1 MAANRL
7 FVRAGVLAL
16 FCALGA
22 SAQNDGAARQQLIE
36 RLDAIANRQL
46 EERAQK
52 VAAIQS
58 RGAFEQRKAQ
68 VRAKILELIGG
79 LPEHRGPVA
88 VKKFGSLAGD
98 GFRVEKLAYESLPGL
113 WVTANLYIPSS
124 NTSGDGPFPAVLL
137 APGHEA
143 TGKQSQYSFGGN
155 LARSGIMALAIDPLG
170 QGERL
175 QYYDAEKKASSIGG
189 STGEHGEANVP
200 AMLIGED
207 VARYFVNDSMR
218 GIDYLISRK
227 DVNADRIGALGCSG
241 GGTST
246 AYLAAL
252 DDRVKV
258 AGVACYITSF
268 KELLPSA
275 TGVQEAEQ
283 SIPHFIEEGLDFG
296 DYVELFAPKPYAII
310 STTADMFPF
319 EGARQ
324 SYQEAQRIYKLYGAE
339 DSLKWITGPGGHGN
353 LGPISPA
360 ILGSFIHYLKDGPA
374 GDAAFTALRPQSP
387 ADLLCTPTGQVSTS
401 IGDKTIGGET
411 IPSIIRAHAVEMLPK
426 TRPSATELAED
437 IRGLAGVVARPSKRP
452 PLAAV
457 QPGGQSE
464 GYRLENLSLQSESGV
479 LRGTIAIP
487 DGAGRKPAVLIPAV
501 LIPAVLILDAEPK
514 GMLLEAIHGLARSGH
529 IVMFFGPTPTPP
541 GAEGLKSPYLGTF
554 NLLGLRAL
562 LVGKSILGMR
572 VDDTIRAMDLLAARS
587 DVDPSSITVYGNGA
601 MGAVALHAAA
611 IDSRIRRVVIEN
623 TLTSYRMVLDEPLH
637 RNISEI
643 LIPGVLRKYDMGDL
657 LLAMAGR
664 VTVINPQN
672 AAGETITADQFRR
685 ELDHIDHVTA
695 GGVPADRI
703 KVIFR
708 KAEDPLPLD

>member
-1 MAANRL
+1 MPA
-7 FVRAGVLAL
+7 RAGMLML
-16 FCALGA
+16 LGA
-22 SAQNDGAARQQLIE
+22 LWAAAQTDNSARQKLIE
-36 RLDAIANRQL
+36 TLDDIANKQL
-46 EERAQK
+46 SERAQK
-52 VAAIQS
+52 VAGIQT
-58 RGAFEQRKAQ
+58 RAAFDQRKTQ
-68 VRAKILELIGG
+68 VRARILELIGG
-79 LPEHRGPVA
+79 LPERRRPVA
-88 VKKFGSLAGD
+88 VKEFGSLAGD

-113 WVTANLYIPSS
+113 WVTANLYIPAEGS
-124 NTSGDGPFPAVLL
+124 GPFPAVLL

-155 LARSGIMALAIDPLG
+155 FARSGIMALAIDPLG

-175 QYYDAEKKASSIGG
+175 QYFDPAKKASTIGG

-218 GIDYLISRK
+218 GIDYLVSRK
-227 DVNADRIGALGCSG
+227 DVNAERIGALGCSG

-283 SIPHFIEEGLDFG
+283 SIPNFIEEGLDFG

-310 STTADMFPF
+310 STTEDMFPF
-319 EGARQ
+319 AGAKQ
-324 SYQEAQRIYKLYGAE
+324 THDEALGVYKLYGAE
-339 DSLKWITGPGGHGN
+339 DKLQWITGPGGHGN

-360 ILGSFIHYLKDGPA
+360 ILGFFLHYLKDAPA
-374 GDAAFTALRPQSP
+374 GDAAFSPLRIQNP

-401 IGDKTIGGET
+401 IGGET
-411 IPSIIRAHAVEMLPK
+411 IPSIIRAHAAQVLPK
-426 TRPSATELAED
+426 TRPVSTELMED
-437 IRGLAGVVARPSKRP
+437 IRGLTGATARPSKG
-452 PLAAV
+452 V
-457 QPGGQSE
+457 QFVIE
-464 GYRLENLSLQSESGV
+464 GFGASATEPVTLQGENGELHGSITV
-479 LRGTIAIP
+479 PAT
-487 DGAGRKPAVLIPAV
+487 AGPH
-501 LIPAVLILDAEPK
+501 PAVLILSSTPSDTLTQMTPA
-514 GMLLEAIHGLARSGH
+514 LAQSGH
-529 IVMFFGPTPTPP
+529 VVMVIGVTPNPP

-562 LVGKSILGMR
+562 LVGKSIMGMR
-572 VDDTIRAMDLLAARS
+572 IDDTIRAMDLLAPRS
-587 DVDPSSITVYGNGA
+587 DVDPASITVYGNSA
-601 MGAVALHAAA
+601 MGAVALNAAVL
-611 IDSRIRRVVIEN
+611 DSRIKRVVVEN
-623 TLTSYRMVLDEPLH
+623 TLTSYRLVLDEPLH

-657 LLAMAGR
+657 LLALGGR

-672 AAGETITADQFRR
+672 AAGEIITAEQFHR
-685 ELDHIDHVTA
+685 ELSY
-695 GGVPADRI
+695 VPADRV
-703 KVIFR
+703 KLIFR

>member
-1 MAANRL
+1 MRVL
-7 FVRAGVLAL
+7 RAGALAI
-16 FCALGA
+16 FCASWAL
-22 SAQNDGAARQQLIE
+22 AQSDNGARQQLIDT
-36 RLDAIANRQL
+36 LDAIANKQL
-46 EERAQK
+46 AERAQK
-52 VAAIQS
+52 VAGIQT
-58 RGAFEQRKAQ
+58 RAAFDRRKAQ

-88 VKKFGSLAGD
+88 VKEFGSLAGD

-113 WVTANLYIPSS
+113 WVTANLYIPAVG
-124 NTSGDGPFPAVLL
+124 NGPFPAVLL

-155 LARSGIMALAIDPLG
+155 FARSGIIALAIDPLG

-175 QYYDAEKKASSIGG
+175 QYFDPEKKASTIGG

-207 VARYFVNDSMR
+207 IARYFINDSMR

-252 DDRVKV
+252 DDRVHV

-283 SIPHFIEEGLDFG
+283 SIPHFIEQGLDFG

-324 SYQEAQRIYKLYGAE
+324 TYEEARGVYKLYGAE
-339 DSLKWITGPGGHGN
+339 EHLKWITGPGGHGN

-360 ILGSFIHYLKDGPA
+360 ILGFFIRYLKDGPE
-374 GDAAFTALRPQSP
+374 GDANFVALRPQNA
-387 ADLLCTPTGQVSTS
+387 ADLLCTPTGQVTTS
-401 IGDKTIGGET
+401 LGGET
-411 IPSIIRAHAVEMLPK
+411 IPSIIRAQAAPVLPK
-426 TRPSATELAED
+426 TRPSATELTED
-437 IRGLAGVVARPSKRP
+437 IRGLAGVVARPSKTP
-452 PLAAV
+452 PPAAIFME
-457 QPGGQSE
+457 QNG
-464 GYRLENLSLQSESGV
+464 LQSSQTLSFQGENGEIHGS
-479 LRGTIAIP
+479 LALP
-487 DGAGRKPAVLIPAV
+487 DATGRKPAVLIVDSDPGKLTDGV
-501 LIPAVLILDAEPK
+501 DRLVK
-514 GMLLEAIHGLARSGH
+514 SGH
-529 IVMFFGPTPTPP
+529 IVMVLGTTPTPP
-541 GAEGLKSPYLGTF
+541 GTEGLKSPYLGTF

-587 DVDPSSITVYGNGA
+587 DVDPASITVYGNGA

-611 IDSRIRRVVIEN
+611 LDSRIRRVVVEN

-643 LIPGVLRKYDMGDL
+643 LVPGVLSKYDMGDL
-657 LLAMAGR
+657 MLAAPGR

-672 AAGETITADQFRR
+672 AAGEVITADQFRK
-685 ELDHIDHVTA
+685 ELDRVTT
-695 GGVPADRI
+695 GGFPADPV

-708 KAEDPLPLD
+708 NSEDPLPLE

>member
-1 MAANRL
+1 MRVVLTGAIGLLCAGWAA
-7 FVRAGVLAL
+7 
-16 FCALGA
+16 
-22 SAQNDGAARQQLIE
+22 AQTDKAQSDSAARQQLIE
-36 RLDAIANRQL
+36 TLDQIANKQL
-46 EERAQK
+46 ADRAQR
-52 VAAIQS
+52 VAGIQT
-58 RGAFEQRKAQ
+58 RAAFERRKAQ

-79 LPEHRGPVA
+79 LPEHRGPLA
-88 VKKFGSLAGD
+88 VKEFGSLTGD

-113 WVTANLYIPSS
+113 WVTANLYIPAL
-124 NTSGDGPFPAVLL
+124 GDGPFPAVLL

-155 LARSGIMALAIDPLG
+155 FARSGIMALAIDPLG

-175 QYYDAEKKASSIGG
+175 QYFDPAKKASTIGG

-200 AMLIGED
+200 AMLIGEE

-218 GIDYLISRK
+218 GIDYLVSRK

-275 TGVQEAEQ
+275 TGAQEAEQ
-283 SIPHFIEEGLDFG
+283 SIPHFIEQGLDFA
-296 DYVELFAPKPYAII
+296 DYVELFAPKPYAVI
-310 STTADMFPF
+310 STMADMFPF

-324 SYQEAQRIYKLYGAE
+324 SVEEAKGVYKLYGAE
-339 DSLKWITGPGGHGN
+339 DRLQWITGPGGHGN

-360 ILGSFIHYLKDGPA
+360 ILGFFIHYMKDGPA
-374 GDAAFTALRPQSP
+374 GDATFTPLRPQNA
-387 ADLLCTPTGQVSTS
+387 ADLVCTPTGQVSTS
-401 IGDKTIGGET
+401 MGGET
-411 IPSIIRAHAVEMLPK
+411 IPSIIRAHAAQVLPK
-426 TRPSATELAED
+426 TRPSATELMED
-437 IRGLAGVVARPSKRP
+437 IRGLAGVVTRPSARPQPVAILTAEKR
-452 PLAAV
+452 
-457 QPGGQSE
+457 E
-464 GYRLENLSLQSESGV
+464 GYRIETISLQGENGV
-479 LRGTIAIP
+479 LHGGVAVP
-487 DGAGRKPAVLIPAV
+487 DSSGRKPALLIIDSQPAPETIRRV
-501 LIPAVLILDAEPK
+501 AE
-514 GMLLEAIHGLARSGH
+514 SGH
-529 IVMFFGPTPTPP
+529 VVMYFGPTPTPV

-572 VDDTIRAMDLLAARS
+572 VDDTIRAMDFLSTRS
-587 DVDPSSITVYGNGA
+587 DVDPASITVYGNGA

-611 IDSRIRRVVIEN
+611 LDSRIRRVVVEN
-623 TLTSYRMVLDEPLH
+623 TLTSYRMVLDEQLH
-637 RNISEI
+637 RNVSEI

-657 LLAMAGR
+657 LLAVAGR
-664 VTVINPQN
+664 VTAINPQN
-672 AAGETITADQFRR
+672 AAGDVITADQFHK
-685 ELDHIDHVTA
+685 ELSY
-695 GGVPADRI
+695 VPADRV

-708 KAEDPLPLD
+708 KPEDPLPFD

>member
-1 MAANRL
+1 MGANRL
-7 FVRAGVLAL
+7 LLRAGVLAV

-22 SAQNDGAARQQLIE
+22 SAQNENAARQQLIE
-36 RLDAIANRQL
+36 TLDAIANRQL

-58 RGAFEQRKAQ
+58 RAAFEQRKAQ

-79 LPEHRGPVA
+79 LPEHRGTVA
-88 VKKFGSLAGD
+88 VKEFGSLAGD

-113 WVTANLYIPSS
+113 WVTANLYIPAS
-124 NTSGDGPFPAVLL
+124 NASGDGPFPAVLL
-137 APGHEA
+137 TPGHEA

-175 QYYDAEKKASSIGG
+175 QYYDPEKKASTIGG

-207 VARYFVNDSMR
+207 VARYFINDSMR

-268 KELLPSA
+268 KDLLPSA

-283 SIPHFIEEGLDFG
+283 SIPHFIEQGLDFG

-324 SYQEAQRIYKLYGAE
+324 TYEEAQRIYKLYGAE
-339 DSLKWITGPGGHGN
+339 EHLKWITGPGGHGN

-360 ILGSFIHYLKDGPA
+360 ILGFFIHYLKDGPEDRPM
-374 GDAAFTALRPQSP
+374 GDAAFTALRPQNV
-387 ADLLCTPTGQVSTS
+387 ADLLCTPTGQVSS
-401 IGDKTIGGET
+401 SIGGET
-411 IPSIIRAHAVEMLPK
+411 IPSIIRAHAAEMLPK
-426 TRPSATELAED
+426 TRPSATELMED
-437 IRGLAGVVARPSKRP
+437 IRGLAGVVARPSKSP
-452 PLAAV
+452 PPVKVSGDGRAHH
-457 QPGGQSE
+457 
-464 GYRLENLSLQSESGV
+464 LENISFQGENGELSALLVYPEG
-479 LRGTIAIP
+479 
-487 DGAGRKPAVLIPAV
+487 DGRKPAVLM
-501 LIPAVLILDAEPK
+501 LDSRVGDALTPNSGVIDQLTK
-514 GMLLEAIHGLARSGH
+514 SGH
-529 IVMFFGPTPTPP
+529 IVMVLGATPTPP

-562 LVGKSILGMR
+562 LVGKSILGIR
-572 VDDTIRAMDLLAARS
+572 VEDTIRVMDFLSARA
-587 DVDPSSITVYGNGA
+587 DVDPASITVYGNGA

-643 LIPGVLRKYDMGDL
+643 LIPEVLRKYDMGDL
-657 LLAMAGR
+657 LLAIAGR

-672 AAGETITADQFRR
+672 AAGEVITADQFRK
-685 ELDHIDHVTA
+685 ELGRITT
-695 GGVPADRI
+695 GGVSADLV
-703 KVIFR
+703 KLIFR
-708 KAEDPLPLD
+708 NAEDPLPLD

>member
-1 MAANRL
+1 MLGNRIARSVAL
-7 FVRAGVLAL
+7 AG
-16 FCALGA
+16 FCALWA
-22 SAQNDGAARQQLIE
+22 AAQSDTGARQRLIE
-36 RLDAIANRQL
+36 TLDAIANKQL

-52 VAAIQS
+52 VAGIQT
-58 RGAFEQRKAQ
+58 RAAFDQRKAQ

-88 VKKFGSLAGD
+88 VKEFGSLTGD

-113 WVTANLYIPSS
+113 WVTANLYIPAA
-124 NTSGDGPFPAVLL
+124 GDGPFPAVLL

-155 LARSGIMALAIDPLG
+155 FARSGIMALAIDPLG

-175 QYYDAEKKASSIGG
+175 QYFDPAKKASTIGG

-200 AMLIGED
+200 AMLIGEE
-207 VARYFVNDSMR
+207 VARYFINDSMR
-218 GIDYLISRK
+218 GIDYLLSRK

-283 SIPHFIEEGLDFG
+283 SIPHFIEQGLDFG

-324 SYQEAQRIYKLYGAE
+324 SYEEAKRVYKLYGAE
-339 DSLKWITGPGGHGN
+339 EHLNWITGPGGHGN

-360 ILGSFIHYLKDGPA
+360 ILGFFIHYLKDGPA

-387 ADLLCTPTGQVSTS
+387 ADLLCTSTGQVSTS
-401 IGDKTIGGET
+401 IGGET
-411 IPSIIRAHAVEMLPK
+411 IPSIIRAHAAQLLPR
-426 TRPSATELAED
+426 TRPTATELMED
-437 IRGLAGVVARPSKRP
+437 IRGLAGVVARPSATGGIVGSIPGGLDRSHIEDISSRGENGDIHSFLAVP
-452 PLAAV
+452 EPGGRRAAV
-457 QPGGQSE
+457 LMVDSRPRETIMAAGGDFD
-464 GYRLENLSLQSESGV
+464 RLV
-479 LRGTIAIP
+479 
-487 DGAGRKPAVLIPAV
+487 K
-501 LIPAVLILDAEPK
+501 
-514 GMLLEAIHGLARSGH
+514 SGH
-529 IVMFFGPTPTPP
+529 IVMVVGPTPTPP

-572 VDDTIRAMDLLAARS
+572 VDDTIRAMDFLSTRS
-587 DVDPSSITVYGNGA
+587 DVDPASITVYGNGA
-601 MGAVALHAAA
+601 MGAVVLHAAA
-611 IDSRIRRVVIEN
+611 LDSRIRRVVVEN

-637 RNISEI
+637 RNVSEI

-657 LLAMAGR
+657 LLAVAGR

-672 AAGETITADQFRR
+672 AAGEMITAEQFRK
-685 ELDHIDHVTA
+685 ELSY
-695 GGVPADRI
+695 VPADRV

-708 KAEDPLPLD
+708 KAEDPLPLE

>member
-1 MAANRL
+1 MPARIRI
-7 FVRAGVLAL
+7 VRAGALAV
-16 FCALGA
+16 FGALWTV
-22 SAQNDGAARQQLIE
+22 AQAVTPNDNEARQKLVE
-36 RLDAIANRQL
+36 TLDDIANKQL
-46 EERAQK
+46 AERAQT
-52 VAAIQS
+52 VAGIQT
-58 RGAFEQRKAQ
+58 RAAFDQRKVQ

-79 LPEHRGPVA
+79 LAEHRGPVA
-88 VKKFGSLAGD
+88 VKEFGSLTGD
-98 GFRVEKLAYESLPGL
+98 GFRIEKLAYESLPGL
-113 WVTANLYIPSS
+113 WVTANLYIPAV
-124 NTSGDGPFPAVLL
+124 GDGPFPAVLL

-143 TGKQSQYSFGGN
+143 TGKQSQYAFGGN
-155 LARSGIMALAIDPLG
+155 FARSGIMALAIDPLG

-175 QYYDAEKKASSIGG
+175 QYFDPAKNASTIGG
-189 STGEHGEANVP
+189 ATGEHGEANVP

-227 DVNADRIGALGCSG
+227 DVNAERIGALGCSG

-283 SIPHFIEEGLDFG
+283 SIPHFIEQGLDFG

-319 EGARQ
+319 EGAKQ
-324 SYQEAQRIYKLYGAE
+324 THAEAQRVYQLYGAE
-339 DSLKWITGPGGHGN
+339 ERLQWISGPGGHGN

-360 ILGSFIHYLKDGPA
+360 ILGFFIHFLKDGPD
-374 GDAAFTALRPQSP
+374 GDAAFEALRIQNPS
-387 ADLLCTPTGQVSTS
+387 DLLCTPTGQVANS
-401 IGDKTIGGET
+401 IGGET
-411 IPSIIRAHAVEMLPK
+411 IPSIIRAHAAQVLPK
-426 TRPSATELAED
+426 TRPAPAQLAED
-437 IRGLAGVVARPSKRP
+437 IRGLTGAVARPSKVP
-452 PLAAV
+452 PPVLISGFLDQQA
-457 QPGGQSE
+457 
-464 GYRLENLSLQSESGV
+464 GYRFDSISLQGETGLLPGFV
-479 LRGTIAIP
+479 AIP
-487 DGAGRKPAVLIPAV
+487 DGAGRKPAVLMVDSRTKGTIAAPGGD
-501 LIPAVLILDAEPK
+501 LDR
-514 GMLLEAIHGLARSGH
+514 LARSGH
-529 IVMFFGPTPTPP
+529 IVMVLGPTPNPP

-572 VDDTIRAMDLLAARS
+572 VDDTIHAMDFLSARS
-587 DVDPSSITVYGNGA
+587 DVDPSSITVYGTGA

-611 IDSRIRRVVIEN
+611 LDSRIRQVVVEN

-637 RNISEI
+637 RNVSEI

-657 LLAMAGR
+657 LLAVDGR
-664 VTVINPQN
+664 VTVINPRN
-672 AAGETITADQFRR
+672 AAGDVITADEFRK
-685 ELDHIDHVTA
+685 ELSY
-695 GGVPADRI
+695 VPAERV
-703 KVIFR
+703 KVTFR

>member
-1 MAANRL
+1 MRNFRIA
-7 FVRAGVLAL
+7 RAGMLAVL
-16 FCALGA
+16 CAL
-22 SAQNDGAARQQLIE
+22 SAAAQSDNGARQRLIE
-36 RLDAIANRQL
+36 TLDNIANKQL
-46 EERAQK
+46 AERAQQIAGIQTR
-52 VAAIQS
+52 AA
-58 RGAFEQRKAQ
+58 FDQRKAQ

-88 VKKFGSLAGD
+88 VKEFGSLSGD

-113 WVTANLYIPSS
+113 WVTANLYIPSI
-124 NTSGDGPFPAVLL
+124 GDGPFPAVLL

-175 QYYDAEKKASSIGG
+175 QYFDPEKKASTIGG

-200 AMLIGED
+200 AMLIGEE

-218 GIDYLISRK
+218 GIDYLVSRQ

-283 SIPHFIEEGLDFG
+283 SIPHFIEQGLDFG

-319 EGARQ
+319 EGAKQ
-324 SYQEAQRIYKLYGAE
+324 SYEEAKGVYKLYGAE
-339 DSLKWITGPGGHGN
+339 EHLKWITGPGGHGN

-360 ILGSFIHYLKDGPA
+360 ILGFFIHYLKDGPA
-374 GDAAFTALRPQSP
+374 GDAAFAALRPQSP
-387 ADLLCTPTGQVSTS
+387 ADLLCTPTGQVATS
-401 IGDKTIGGET
+401 IGGET
-411 IPSIIRAHAVEMLPK
+411 IPSIIRAHAAQVFPK

-437 IRGLAGVVARPSKRP
+437 IRGLTGVVARPSKTAP
-452 PLAAV
+452 PAR
-457 QPGGQSE
+457 GSGDGRSHH
-464 GYRLENLSLQSESGV
+464 LENISFQGENGELSALIVFPEGE
-479 LRGTIAIP
+479 
-487 DGAGRKPAVLIPAV
+487 GRKPAVLMVDSRAGDV
-501 LIPAVLILDAEPK
+501 LMPNSGTIDQ
-514 GMLLEAIHGLARSGH
+514 LAKSGH
-529 IVMFFGPTPTPP
+529 IVMVLGSTPTPL

-572 VDDTIRAMDLLAARS
+572 VDDTIRAMDFLSARS
-587 DVDPSSITVYGNGA
+587 DVDPASITVYGSGA
-601 MGAVALHAAA
+601 MGAVVLHAAA
-611 IDSRIRRVVIEN
+611 LDSRIRRVVVEN

-657 LLAMAGR
+657 LLAAGGR

-672 AAGETITADQFRR
+672 AAGDMITSDQFRK
-685 ELDHIDHVTA
+685 ELSY
-695 GGVPADRI
+695 VPADRV

-708 KAEDPLPLD
+708 NAEDPLPLE

>member
-1 MAANRL
+1 MRVMRTGMLAA
-7 FVRAGVLAL
+7 
-16 FCALGA
+16 FCALWA
-22 SAQNDGAARQQLIE
+22 AAQSDNGARQRLIE
-36 RLDAIANRQL
+36 TLDQIANKQL
-46 EERAQK
+46 AERAQR
-52 VAAIQS
+52 VAGIQT
-58 RGAFEQRKAQ
+58 RAAFEQRKAQ

-88 VKKFGSLAGD
+88 VKEFGSLAGD

-113 WVTANLYIPSS
+113 WVTANLYIPAA
-124 NTSGDGPFPAVLL
+124 GAGPFPAVLL

-155 LARSGIMALAIDPLG
+155 FARSGIMALAIDPLG

-175 QYYDAEKKASSIGG
+175 QYFDPAKKASTIGG

-200 AMLIGED
+200 AMLIGEE

-218 GIDYLISRK
+218 GIDYLASRP

-283 SIPHFIEEGLDFG
+283 SIPHFIEQGLDFA
-296 DYVELFAPKPYAII
+296 DYVELFAPKPYAVI
-310 STTADMFPF
+310 STMADMFPF

-324 SYQEAQRIYKLYGAE
+324 SYEEAKGVYKLYGAE
-339 DSLKWITGPGGHGN
+339 EHLKWITGPGGHGN

-360 ILGSFIHYLKDGPA
+360 ILGFFVHYLNDGPA
-374 GDAAFTALRPQSP
+374 GDATFTALRPQNP
-387 ADLLCTPTGQVSTS
+387 ADLLCTPTGQVATS
-401 IGDKTIGGET
+401 IGGET
-411 IPSIIRAHAVEMLPK
+411 IPSIIRAHAAQVLPK
-426 TRPSATELAED
+426 TRPSVTELAED
-437 IRGLAGVVARPSKRP
+437 IRGLTGVVARPSKVP
-452 PLAAV
+452 PPV
-457 QPGGQSE
+457 
-464 GYRLENLSLQSESGV
+464 
-479 LRGTIAIP
+479 
-487 DGAGRKPAVLIPAV
+487 AGRGNGRGHLESISFQGGNGELSALLVHPEGDGRRTAVLMVDSRVGDELMPNS
-501 LIPAVLILDAEPK
+501 
-514 GMLLEAIHGLARSGH
+514 GAIDQLAKSGH
-529 IVMFFGPTPTPP
+529 IVMVLGSTPTPP

-572 VDDTIRAMDLLAARS
+572 VDDTIRAMDFLSARS
-587 DVDPSSITVYGNGA
+587 DVDPSSITAYGNGA
-601 MGAVALHAAA
+601 MGAVVLHAAA
-611 IDSRIRRVVIEN
+611 LDSRIRRVVVEN

-657 LLAMAGR
+657 LLAVGGR

-672 AAGETITADQFRR
+672 AEGDVITADQFRK
-685 ELDHIDHVTA
+685 ELSY
-695 GGVPADRI
+695 VPADRV

-708 KAEDPLPLD
+708 SPEAPLPLE

>member
-1 MAANRL
+1 MRIG
-7 FVRAGVLAL
+7 RAGALAV
-16 FCALGA
+16 FCVVWAA
-22 SAQNDGAARQQLIE
+22 AQSDNGARQKLIE
-36 RLDAIANRQL
+36 TLDDIANKQL
-46 EERAQK
+46 AERAQK
-52 VAAIQS
+52 VAGIQT
-58 RGAFEQRKAQ
+58 RAAFEQRKAQ

-79 LPEHRGPVA
+79 LPDRRGPVA
-88 VKKFGSLAGD
+88 VKQFGSLAGD

-113 WVTANLYIPSS
+113 WVTANLYIPAV
-124 NTSGDGPFPAVLL
+124 GDGPFPAVLL

-155 LARSGIMALAIDPLG
+155 FARSGIMALAIDPLG

-175 QYYDAEKKASSIGG
+175 QYYDPEKKASTIGG

-200 AMLIGED
+200 AMLIGEE
-207 VARYFVNDSMR
+207 VARYFVNDSLR
-218 GIDYLISRK
+218 GIDYLVSRK

-258 AGVACYITSF
+258 AGIACYITSF

-283 SIPHFIEEGLDFG
+283 SIPHFIEQGLDFA
-296 DYVELFAPKPYAII
+296 DYVELFAPKPYAVI
-310 STTADMFPF
+310 STMSDMFPF

-324 SYQEAQRIYKLYGAE
+324 SVEEAKGVYKLYGAE
-339 DSLKWITGPGGHGN
+339 DKLQWITGPGGHGN

-360 ILGSFIHYLKDGPA
+360 ILGFFFHYLNDGNTKDKP
-374 GDAAFTALRPQSP
+374 GDATFTPLRIQNA
-387 ADLLCTPTGQVSTS
+387 ADLLCTPTGQVATS
-401 IGDKTIGGET
+401 IGGET
-411 IPSIIRAHAVEMLPK
+411 IPSIVRAHAAQVLPK
-426 TRPSATELAED
+426 TRPSAAELMED
-437 IRGLAGVVARPSKRP
+437 IRGLAGVEARPSKTP
-452 PLAAV
+452 PPAAIFQAQDGLHSSQIV
-457 QPGGQSE
+457 SFQG
-464 GYRLENLSLQSESGV
+464 ENGE
-479 LRGTIAIP
+479 LRGAIATP
-487 DGAGRKPAVLIPAV
+487 DSAGRKPAVLI
-501 LIPAVLILDAEPK
+501 LDSDSGK
-514 GMLLEAIHGLARSGH
+514 LSDTVDRLAKSGH
-529 IVMFFGPTPTPP
+529 VVMVLGTTPTPQ
-541 GAEGLKSPYLGTF
+541 GTEGLKSPYLGTF

-572 VDDTIRAMDLLAARS
+572 VDDTIRAMDYLAARG
-587 DVDPSSITVYGNGA
+587 DVDPASITVYGSGA

-611 IDSRIRRVVIEN
+611 LDSRIRRVVVEN

-657 LLAMAGR
+657 LLAAGGR

-672 AAGETITADQFRR
+672 AAGQVMTADQFRK
-685 ELDHIDHVTA
+685 ELNY
-695 GGVPADRI
+695 VPTDRV
-703 KVIFR
+703 KVVFR
-708 KAEDPLPLD
+708 SSEDPLPLD

>member
-1 MAANRL
+1 MAGKRL
-7 FVRAGVLAL
+7 GRLGVVAISGALLA
-16 FCALGA
+16 A
-22 SAQNDGAARQQLIE
+22 AQSDNAARQRLIE
-36 RLDAIANRQL
+36 TLDEIANQQL
-46 EERAQK
+46 AERART
-52 VAAIQS
+52 VAGIQT
-58 RGAFEQRKAQ
+58 RAAFDQRKTQ

-88 VKKFGSLAGD
+88 VKEFGWLAGD

-113 WVTANLYIPSS
+113 WVTANLYIPAA
-124 NTSGDGPFPAVLL
+124 GDGPFPAVLL

-155 LARSGIMALAIDPLG
+155 FARSGIMALAIDPLG

-175 QYYDAEKKASSIGG
+175 QYFDPEKKASTIGG

-207 VARYFVNDSMR
+207 IARYFVNDSMR
-218 GIDYLISRK
+218 GIDYLLSRK

-310 STTADMFPF
+310 STTEDMFPF

-324 SYQEAQRIYKLYGAE
+324 THDEAQRIYKLYGAE
-339 DSLKWITGPGGHGN
+339 EHLQWITGPGGHGN

-360 ILGSFIHYLKDGPA
+360 ILGFFIHYLKDGPA
-374 GDAAFTALRPQSP
+374 GDATFTALRPQSP

-401 IGDKTIGGET
+401 LGGET
-411 IPSIIRAHAVEMLPK
+411 IPSIIRSHAAQLLPK
-426 TRPSATELAED
+426 TRPSGGELADD
-437 IRGLAGVVARPSKRP
+437 IRGLAGAMARPAK
-452 PLAAV
+452 AV
-457 QPGGQSE
+457 TFSVAGRVSNGGSSYETQPITVRSE
-464 GYRLENLSLQSESGV
+464 NGELHGSVTAPVTAE
-479 LRGTIAIP
+479 
-487 DGAGRKPAVLIPAV
+487 RKPAVLI
-501 LIPAVLILDAEPK
+501 LDSQPK
-514 GMLLEAIHGLARSGH
+514 EALTQTVNALAQSGH
-529 IVMFFGPTPTPP
+529 VVMTIGVTPAPP

-562 LVGKSILGMR
+562 LVGQSIMGMR
-572 VDDTIRAMDLLAARS
+572 IDDTIHAMDSLSARS
-587 DVDPSSITVYGNGA
+587 DVDPSSITLYGSGA

-611 IDSRIRRVVIEN
+611 LDPRIRRVVVED

-637 RNISEI
+637 RNIPEI
-643 LIPGVLRKYDMGDL
+643 LIPGSLRKYDMGDL
-657 LLAMAGR
+657 LLAVSGR
-664 VTVINPQN
+664 VTVINPRN
-672 AAGETITADQFRR
+672 AAGEVITADQFHS
-685 ELDHIDHVTA
+685 ELNY
-695 GGVPADRI
+695 VPAD
-703 KVIFR
+703 KVRLLFR